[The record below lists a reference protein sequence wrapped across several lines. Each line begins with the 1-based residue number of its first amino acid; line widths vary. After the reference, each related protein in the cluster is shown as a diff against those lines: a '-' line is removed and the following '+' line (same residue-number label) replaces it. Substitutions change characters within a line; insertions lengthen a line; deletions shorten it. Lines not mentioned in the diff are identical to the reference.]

1 MSARQPSVLS
11 SPPSRRCPPGRPE
24 RGSEHRS
31 SSAGAPGGERAMLDS
46 RHVRGHHRWTR
57 GCCLWRGTWRG
68 WGPGCRICPG
78 SQGTGAGA
86 IPTLQTALTYG
97 AQSGGGT
104 QAATPCPQRGLQG
117 LCTLVSVQSCGQPGP
132 RGPGKQCCSRVLPG
146 APEKPDTSSRLQPH
160 PGRPR
165 REGSACP
172 QGSTEGAAALPN
184 RASGRHGNHALKSKP
199 LCPRG
204 ICHGKGGSEGP
215 NPSGVCAGV
224 PVLAA
229 VITGSAWPRSHDLV
243 PRPHW

>member
-1 MSARQPSVLS
+1 MYVAITGGQ
-11 SPPSRRCPPGRPE
+11 GAAAYGE
-24 RGSEHRS
+24 
-31 SSAGAPGGERAMLDS
+31 APGGGGAL
-46 RHVRGHHRWTR
+46 
-57 GCCLWRGTWRG
+57 
-68 WGPGCRICPG
+68 
-78 SQGTGAGA
+78 GAGSA
-86 IPTLQTALTYG
+86 QGLRGQELVPFPPCRQRSLTVPR
-97 AQSGGGT
+97 AGGI
-104 QAATPCPQRGLQG
+104 QAATPCPQCGLQG

-146 APEKPDTSSRLQPH
+146 APGKPDTSSRLQPH

-184 RASGRHGNHALKSKP
+184 RASGRHGNHALKSEP

-229 VITGSAWPRSHDLV
+229 VITGSAWPRSHGLV
-243 PRPHW
+243 PHPHW